1 MNPKV
6 RKARRDIERA
16 EKKAAELAAELKRL
30 RESKRKLED
39 EEIVKRVR
47 AAAKDGDDIDEIL
60 DSLER
65 EKEGE
70 RTNNALA
77 DADEPGSE
85 VAPR

>member
-39 EEIVKRVR
+39 EEIVRRVR

-70 RTNNALA
+70 RASNALA
-77 DADEPGSE
+77 DAEKPGSE
-85 VAPR
+85 VVPR

>member
-39 EEIVKRVR
+39 EEIVRRVR
-47 AAAKDGDDIDEIL
+47 AAAKDGGEIDEIL

-65 EKEGE
+65 EKEDE
-70 RTNNALA
+70 HPNNAFRGA
-77 DADEPGSE
+77 DKSGSE